1 MTEKQIVIHEV
12 DEIVIAVFD
21 GVIVLEQNTTNGYE
35 QQCIVFPVQYARQV
49 IKAIKAAAKQ

>member
-21 GVIVLEQNTTNGYE
+21 GVIVLEQKTANGNE
-35 QQCIVFPVQYARQV
+35 QQCIAFPVQYARQV
-49 IKAIKAAAKQ
+49 IKAIKAAAK